1 MSGTMVLDNLTIRKG
16 SSSINYVLNGDFE
29 MCQLATGEQSRVF
42 SGKIPGWNAPQ
53 ITIGAVV
60 GGGKQLALTTG
71 SRSVTQTI
79 SFGKVSN
86 YQFIDSINA
95 AIQNQAKKIIN
106 SNLQTMTPNNSP
118 IWNTSFLQ
126 NRPLVPPTP
135 NLPAPATIDNSP
147 PPAPAPTTT
156 NAQSITATVS
166 QLLQLVGNAPTSLLG
181 L

>member
-1 MSGTMVLDNLTIRKG
+1 MLDNIAIRKG
-16 SSSINYVLNGDFE
+16 SSSINYVLNGDFQ
-29 MCQLATGEQSRVF
+29 MCQLAPGEQLRVF

-60 GGGKQLALTTG
+60 GGGRQLVLTTG

-95 AIQNQAKKIIN
+95 AIQNQAKNIIN
-106 SNLQTMTPNNSP
+106 SKLQTIAPNNNP

-126 NRPLVPPTP
+126 SRATVPPV
-135 NLPAPATIDNSP
+135 
-147 PPAPAPTTT
+147 PPAPNVPTPTINGNSQPPSAPTTT

-166 QLLQLVGNAPTSLLG
+166 QLLQFVGNAPTSLLG